1 MFQLIKVLSRIAHM
15 LSTALMSGIILF
27 THFFNMGPVFQ
38 AQPGFKTL
46 HLILGPALLIS
57 GFANI
62 FLIKAGKKLEKKH
75 KAWVGMLHLKFLLAI
90 IFLTP
95 ILKHLI
101 ALIIKEEVKL
111 KQVTE
116 CTQAYFCLGMYV
128 YSTGVK
134 YFREEVCKNF
144 ESSEDS
150 KLAEKLAKA
159 NNKV

>member
-1 MFQLIKVLSRIAHM
+1 M
-15 LSTALMSGIILF
+15 
-27 THFFNMGPVFQ
+27 
-38 AQPGFKTL
+38 
-46 HLILGPALLIS
+46 IS

-75 KAWVGMLHLKFLLAI
+75 KAWVGMLHMKFLLAI
-90 IFLTP
+90 IFVTP

-101 ALIIKEEVKL
+101 AIIIKEEVKL

-144 ESSEDS
+144 ESSEDA